1 MKKFITKLRLSFLQ
15 KSIKKSIDI
24 LKSSARCP
32 KMPIRTIGC
41 IVDSNMDLDYSDL
54 LELALEMGL
63 KEKDLKIIS
72 FSNTYYNDP
81 FCKLRIS
88 EKSVNFYGKMIS
100 ADADEFTSKKYD
112 LLINYFGENKILTL
126 LSSQT
131 KAKFRI
137 GFDISNHNINDI
149 IFTDIFDNFKK
160 FKRELIKYLK
170 FIK

>member
-1 MKKFITKLRLSFLQ
+1 MLS
-15 KSIKKSIDI
+15 I
-24 LKSSARCP
+24 LIEA
-32 KMPIRTIGC
+32 
-41 IVDSNMDLDYSDL
+41 YSDL

-112 LLINYFGENKILTL
+112 MLINYFGDNKILTL
-126 LSSQT
+126 LSSKT
-131 KAKFRI
+131 NAKFRI
-137 GFDISNHNINDI
+137 GFDISNQNINDI

-160 FKRELIKYLK
+160 FKKELIKYLN

>member
-1 MKKFITKLRLSFLQ
+1 MKKFIYKLRLGFLQ
-15 KSIKKSIDI
+15 KKINKSIDV
-24 LKSSARCP
+24 LKSSIRNP
-32 KMPIRTIGC
+32 KKPIKTIGC

-72 FSNTYYNDP
+72 FSDSNYNDP
-81 FCKLRIS
+81 FCELRIS

-112 LLINYFGENKILTL
+112 ILINYFGDNKILTL

-131 KAKFRI
+131 NAKFRI

-160 FKRELIKYLK
+160 FRKELIKYLN